1 MTGIASKKENLVAS
15 CLDNPK
21 KSPAV
26 IVTPDLDVPGISAN
40 TWDRPI
46 KKPIPRLTA
55 VSSVFFFLKSA
66 KYNNNPKKIVAIA
79 ITIEDLKF
87 CSIDSLN
94 NHPSRT
100 TGTVATVM
108 MPNRE

>member
-46 KKPIPRLTA
+46 KNLI
-55 VSSVFFFLKSA
+55 
-66 KYNNNPKKIVAIA
+66 
-79 ITIEDLKF
+79 
-87 CSIDSLN
+87 
-94 NHPSRT
+94 
-100 TGTVATVM
+100 
-108 MPNRE
+108 